1 MLPPLWGTGTSK
13 THFFFSAEKETVF
26 ACQRKRGFMALPQ
39 LLWKKHGGLRLFV
52 VTKSAPL
59 YFRLTAKIRSAPL
72 LLLSQMDPLRWA
84 PFGSPSPCA
93 WSFKGDG
100 CREGG
105 NRGPVRSPA
114 KRVRMGKEPQR
125 SGREFPEGGREGC
138 AACGDAIPLLD

>member
-1 MLPPLWGTGTSK
+1 MLPPWGTGTFQNPFLFLWQK
-13 THFFFSAEKETVF
+13 KKRFLNAKEKE
-26 ACQRKRGFMALPQ
+26 ASMALLRRSRKR
-39 LLWKKHGGLRLFV
+39 HGGLRLFV

-59 YFRLTAKIRSAPL
+59 YFRLTAKIRCAPL

-100 CREGG
+100 CWEGG
-105 NRGPVRSPA
+105 SRGPVRSPA

-125 SGREFPEGGREGC
+125 SGREFPRGGREGC
-138 AACGDAIPLLD
+138 AACGDAIPPS